1 MSSAYARKQANITQG
16 LRRKKQRPPRISLP
30 PVPDLMN
37 FEVPPDDMEGNLSLR
52 GDSSSDEEPTV
63 NAAAAAAAEGS
74 EQEIVEAANY
84 YGFSL
89 DWDGDQK
96 SDEES
101 SSEED

>member
-1 MSSAYARKQANITQG
+1 
-16 LRRKKQRPPRISLP
+16 
-30 PVPDLMN
+30 
-37 FEVPPDDMEGNLSLR
+37 MEGNLSLR

-74 EQEIVEAANY
+74 EQEIVEAANH